1 MVDEER
7 MTVSERRKYLAR
19 VQERYLAADRAKKKE
34 LLDEMELVTGLHR
47 KSLVRLL
54 RPAGLARTKRTSQ
67 RGKVYGREVQNAIR
81 IISESL
87 DYLCAERLTPSLLP
101 TARHLAKHSELTLSP
116 KLETDLA
123 KISVSTVQR
132 ILSRL
137 TRDSPKLP
145 RKGPSQANRLR
156 RDVPMTRIAWN
167 EQTPGHFETDLVHH
181 SGQSGAGD
189 YVHTLQMID
198 VALGWSERTAILGR
212 SQKVMEEGFRKV
224 LDRLPFPVV
233 EIHPD
238 NGSEFFNDHLLRF
251 WKNRLGEVK
260 LSRSRPYHKNDN
272 RFVEQKNDTL
282 VRAYLGHVRL
292 DSQKERD
299 ELDELYDRMWL
310 YYNFFQPVLRLE
322 KKVVEG
328 SRVRRRWDEA
338 RTPFE
343 RLCETTAIS
352 AEKKEQLRRLMEK
365 TNPRALRREIY
376 ERLDR
381 LLTRSTDEPALK
393 GKTAA

>member
-1 MVDEER
+1 VHD
-7 MTVSERRKYLAR
+7 
-19 VQERYLAADRAKKKE
+19 
-34 LLDEMELVTGLHR
+34 
-47 KSLVRLL
+47 
-54 RPAGLARTKRTSQ
+54 
-67 RGKVYGREVQNAIR
+67 AIR

-87 DYLCAERLTPSLLP
+87 DYICAERLTPSLVQ

-116 KLETDLA
+116 KLEADLA

-132 ILSRL
+132 VLSRL

-145 RKGPSQANRLR
+145 RKGPTEANRFR
-156 RDVPMTRIAWN
+156 RGVPMTRIAWN

-181 SGQSGAGD
+181 CGEIGGGEF
-189 YVHTLQMID
+189 VHTLQMID
-198 VALGWSERTAILGR
+198 VALGWSERTAVLGR
-212 SQKVMEEGFRKV
+212 SQKVMAEGFQKI
-224 LDRLPFPVV
+224 LDRLPFLVR

-238 NGSEFFNDHLLRF
+238 NGTEFFNDHLLRF
-251 WKNRLGEVK
+251 WKDRLGEVK

-299 ELDELYDRMWL
+299 QLDELYDQMWL

-322 KKVVEG
+322 KKAVEG
-328 SRVRRRWDEA
+328 SRIRRRWDEA
-338 RTPFE
+338 RTPFQ

-381 LLTRSTDEPALK
+381 LLIRSADEPALK